1 MLGAPWHDRVAQ
13 RPSSLVLVL
22 RRFKRARKL
31 AANEREVY
39 HTSALV
45 KIQKTL
51 KSFVALAADGARVL
65 SRISRVVS

>member
-1 MLGAPWHDRVAQ
+1 MSRRPRPQSHGAMLGAPWHGRVAQ

-51 KSFVALAADGARVL
+51 KSLC
-65 SRISRVVS
+65 STCC